1 MKVILCMGCLNG
13 HINAVGLWKHL
24 SEKLKY
30 AGYSLRR
37 KEEKNEE
44 KNNRGT
50 GDEKIEKDG
59 RKEEKKEKEK

>member
-1 MKVILCMGCLNG
+1 METFKREAQICRIFL
-13 HINAVGLWKHL
+13 
-24 SEKLKY
+24 ETE
-30 AGYSLRR
+30 RR
-37 KEEKNEE
+37 EERG